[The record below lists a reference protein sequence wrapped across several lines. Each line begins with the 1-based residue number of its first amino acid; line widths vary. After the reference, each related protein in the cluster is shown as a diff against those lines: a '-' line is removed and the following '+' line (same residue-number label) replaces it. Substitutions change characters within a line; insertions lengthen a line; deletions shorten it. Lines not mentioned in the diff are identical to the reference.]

1 MWLRTTGTVAAAG
14 ALVVG
19 GGRLLQLHE
28 HIEQGVGSV
37 AAGSVA
43 LVGGGDVE
51 ADVLGGDGS
60 EIGGGGLRP
69 GPGLDDEV
77 EGVLPHGGDARPLP
91 VGLEMKAELE
101 VVGTK
106 SSKMSF

>member
-1 MWLRTTGTVAAAG
+1 M
-14 ALVVG
+14 ALVR
-19 GGRLLQLHE
+19 GR
-28 HIEQGVGSV
+28 GVEP
-37 AAGSVA
+37 
-43 LVGGGDVE
+43 DVF
-51 ADVLGGDGS
+51 GGDGG
-60 EIGGGGLRP
+60 EVRGGGLRP

>member
-1 MWLRTTGTVAAAG
+1 MQLRATGAVATAG

-19 GGRLLQLHE
+19 GCRLLQLHE
-28 HIEQGVGSV
+28 HVEEGVGSV
-37 AAGSVA
+37 AAGGVA

-51 ADVLGGDGS
+51 ADVLGGDGG
-60 EIGGGGLRP
+60 EVGGGGLRP

-91 VGLEMKAELE
+91 VGLEKKAAFEFE
-101 VVGTK
+101 
-106 SSKMSF
+106 